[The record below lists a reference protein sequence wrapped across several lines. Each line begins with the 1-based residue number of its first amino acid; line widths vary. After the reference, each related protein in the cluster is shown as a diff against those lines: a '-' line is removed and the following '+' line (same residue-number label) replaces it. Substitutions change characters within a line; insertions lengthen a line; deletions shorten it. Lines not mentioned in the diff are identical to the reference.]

1 MRGDPAR
8 ALADAE
14 HALRIAPD
22 HSEALLERGFASLAR
37 GERNQANNDFSKVLS
52 LVPPGSDAA
61 RRAEAGLRG
70 EQPVPPHRRCAAA
83 GCPEGQRQAVASVPS
98 LM

>member
-1 MRGDPAR
+1 MRT
-8 ALADAE
+8 
-14 HALRIAPD
+14 HALRLAPD
-22 HSEALLERGFASLAR
+22 HSEALLERGFASLAL
-37 GERNQANNDFSKVLS
+37 GERNAGQQRFQQGAE

-70 EQPVPPHRRCAAA
+70 EQPVSAGGRGAPPPT
-83 GCPEGQRQAVASVPS
+83 PEGRRQAVASVPS